1 MKALSIL
8 TILLIVFLAGAVAA
22 QTPQAVEDELL
33 EHFKILNEASSYGG
47 NSDSDIQDRENES
60 IYNLLVKHAGRH
72 DILEYAFPKLSEE
85 MMIRTSKDGNFRS
98 YSWDCE
104 CGGTMHN
111 FYTVFQYLSGQ
122 NVKVHAE
129 PFSMDV
135 EDRGVGAFVHDIF
148 QMPLKRGTVYLT
160 VSTFIGSTSLNGQS
174 IDAWKIEGGKLIPKA
189 KLIKTKE
196 GVTDSIS
203 FDYDFFS
210 VVDHPERPVKLVVFD
225 EGTRSFKFPVV
236 LEDKGIYPGKVTDK
250 FITYKF
256 NGKYFE
262 KTK

>member
-1 MKALSIL
+1 
-8 TILLIVFLAGAVAA
+8 
-22 QTPQAVEDELL
+22 
-33 EHFKILNEASSYGG
+33 
-47 NSDSDIQDRENES
+47 
-60 IYNLLVKHAGRH
+60 
-72 DILEYAFPKLSEE
+72 
-85 MMIRTSKDGNFRS
+85 S

-111 FYTVFQYLSGQ
+111 FYTVFQYRSGES
-122 NVKVHAE
+122 VKVHAE
-129 PFSMDV
+129 PFSMSI
-135 EDRGVGAFVHDIF
+135 EDRGAGAFVHDIF

-160 VSTFIGSTSLNGQS
+160 VSTFIGSTSLAGQS
-174 IDAWKIEGGKLIPKA
+174 IDAWKIEHGKLIPKA

-203 FDYDFFS
+203 FAYDFFS
-210 VVDHPERPVKLVVFD
+210 VVDHPERPVTLVFLD
-225 EGTRSFKFPVV
+225 EKKSSFKFPVV
-236 LEDKGIYPGKVTDK
+236 IEDEGISPGKVTDK